1 MCTCVNIERQRQDV
15 HIHRQ
20 GFPGG
25 LGGEESACKAGDLSF
40 ISGREDPL
48 EKGMA
53 THPSIVA
60 WRIPWTEEPSRLQ
73 SMGSKVTNTF
83 TFKRHTSMYYMC
95 VHTDKHTIL
104 KKIMNLTIGLPRH
117 LQISRFFFWS
127 LKTTHLAWAEENE

>member
-1 MCTCVNIERQRQDV
+1 MNIERQRQDV

-60 WRIPWTEEPSRLQ
+60 WRIPWPEEP
-73 SMGSKVTNTF
+73 VTKSQGHKGHKESDMTEA
-83 TFKRHTSMYYMC
+83 T
-95 VHTDKHTIL
+95 
-104 KKIMNLTIGLPRH
+104 
-117 LQISRFFFWS
+117 
-127 LKTTHLAWAEENE
+127 